1 MTGLVKDSRGETLI
15 GVAIQVVGTDR
26 GTQTDLDGLFSLD
39 GLLPSD
45 SLNFTYVGL
54 EMLTIAVGD
63 QTVIN
68 VTLTES
74 TVQLAEVVVVGYGT
88 QTKQSVV
95 GSIVQATGDDI
106 RQRNAGTDL
115 SNTLTGVLRA

>member
-1 MTGLVKDSRGETLI
+1 
-15 GVAIQVVGTDR
+15 
-26 GTQTDLDGLFSLD
+26 
-39 GLLPSD
+39 
-45 SLNFTYVGL
+45 
-54 EMLTIAVGD
+54 MLTIAVGD

-115 SNTLTGVLRA
+115 